1 MRSTLI
7 NLSKRVTIPQLS
19 PTHTSARIIKLL
31 QPAATTSS
39 TTTGTEN
46 ASNYPFVES
55 YDCIMILECS
65 ADLVADPAD
74 RDYEDQQLHMIIETC
89 EEGFLKLNSGILSM
103 LEAPSEQGD
112 VTAQSKTDWMPI
124 GTEIGVIDD
133 DDEIDGEWTWQAYF
147 HDGSETKY

>member
-1 MRSTLI
+1 M
-7 NLSKRVTIPQLS
+7 SKRVTIPQLS

-39 TTTGTEN
+39 TTTGTDN
-46 ASNYPFVES
+46 SSNYPFVES

-103 LEAPSEQGD
+103 LEASQQGD
-112 VTAQSKTDWMPI
+112 VMAQSKTNRMPV
-124 GTEIGVIDD
+124 GTEIGIIDD

>member
-1 MRSTLI
+1 M
-7 NLSKRVTIPQLS
+7 SKRVTIPQLS

-31 QPAATTSS
+31 QPASTASS
-39 TTTGTEN
+39 TTSTDN

-65 ADLVADPAD
+65 ADLIADPAD
-74 RDYEDQQLHMIIETC
+74 RDYDDQQLHMIIETC
-89 EEGFLKLNSGILSM
+89 EEGFLKLNSAILSK
-103 LEAPSEQGD
+103 LEASEQAGD
-112 VTAQSKTDWMPI
+112 LTAQSKTNWMPI
-124 GTEIGVIDD
+124 GTEIGIIDD